1 MSVIRQLSPHVAD
14 LIAAGEVVEKPASVV
29 KELLENSFDAGAKK
43 VTVEIQRGGMG
54 LIRVTDDGCGMGAE
68 DAHTCFLRHATSKL
82 RDEQGL
88 EAIGTLGFRG
98 EALAAIAAVSRVQ
111 LLTRLTGAPEGVS
124 LVLEGGK
131 EISDEPAGCPEGTT
145 IVVRDLFFNTPAR
158 LKFMKKDAAETA
170 AVTAAVIRCALSHPE
185 ISLRYLH
192 DGKEEFHTAGDGK
205 LDGCIY
211 TVLGRDFARSM
222 LPASGSGEGI
232 TVRGY
237 VCPPVNARGNRSAQY
252 FFLNGRCIRSQRLQ
266 AALEQAYRGSL
277 FTGRYPSCV
286 LFLFMKPN
294 LVDVNVH
301 PAKTEVR
308 FLQEKAVFDAVY
320 RTVLAALQGEKE
332 LPEITLP
339 TPEEAWLPES
349 TASGEAP
356 APTPSPKAPADPPPS
371 APAYPKGKLPGLGYK
386 REPEAAD
393 MPRIVDQLV
402 FSGAKAAYNRP
413 KKALE
418 EALPLRVSPLEEPEE
433 PVKMPETETE
443 PPEKLPVKETE
454 PAETA
459 PEQAAMEPEAAEA
472 SPLPP
477 YRILGEAF
485 SEYILVE
492 SGEELILI
500 DKHAAHERMLFDK
513 LKQRDFDTVSQLLMS
528 PRVVKPG
535 PEDLAILLEN
545 LPLLADLGV
554 EAEDFGDGAL
564 LIRQLPA
571 DLAPE
576 EADSLLS
583 ELAEALRLGKKPGSL
598 GMRDETLATMACKA
612 AVKAGK
618 SSDQR
623 EWVPVAEAVLRGE
636 VKYCPHGRPV
646 TLRLTKRQLD
656 RNFKRT

>member
-14 LIAAGEVVEKPASVV
+14 LIAAGEVVERPASVV

-54 LIRVTDDGCGMGAE
+54 LIRVTDDGCGMGSE
-68 DAHTCFLRHATSKL
+68 DARTCFLRHATSKL
-82 RDEQGL
+82 RDEHGL

-111 LLTRLTGAPEGVS
+111 LLTRLRGSPEGVC
-124 LVLEGGK
+124 LVLEAGK
-131 EISDEPAGCPEGTT
+131 EISCDPAGCPEGTT
-145 IVVRDLFFNTPAR
+145 LVVRDLFYNTPAR

-185 ISLRYLH
+185 VSLRYLH

-205 LDGCIY
+205 PEGCVY
-211 TVLGRDFARSM
+211 TVLGRDFARTM

-232 TVRGY
+232 TVRGF
-237 VCPPVNARGNRSAQY
+237 VCPPVSARGNRSAQY
-252 FFLNGRCIRSQRLQ
+252 FFLNGRCIRSQQLQ

-277 FTGRYPSCV
+277 FTGRYPACV
-286 LFLFMKPN
+286 LFLTMKPN

-308 FLQEKAVFDAVY
+308 FLQERAVFDAVY

-332 LPEITLP
+332 KPEMTLP
-339 TPEEAWLPES
+339 PPAEDRASEQKEASRLPS
-349 TASGEAP
+349 SP
-356 APTPSPKAPADPPPS
+356 APKASPLPPP
-371 APAYPKGKLPGLGYK
+371 PAYPRGKLPAAAPR
-386 REPEAAD
+386 REPENAD
-393 MPRIVDQLV
+393 MPRIVEQLV

-413 KKALE
+413 EKEPE
-418 EALPLRVSPLEEPEE
+418 EAPPLRVSPL
-433 PVKMPETETE
+433 TE
-443 PPEKLPVKETE
+443 PPAPK
-454 PAETA
+454 AETA
-459 PEQAAMEPEAAEA
+459 TPAPQPAAKAPEKAEEA
-472 SPLPP
+472 PLPP

-485 SEYILVE
+485 KEYIVVE
-492 SGEELILI
+492 CAEELILI

-513 LKQRDFDTVSQLLMS
+513 LKQRSFDTVSQLLLS

-545 LPLLADLGV
+545 LPLLSELGV
-554 EAEDFGDGAL
+554 ETEDFGGGAL
-564 LIRQLPA
+564 LVRQLPA
-571 DLAPE
+571 GLAPE
-576 EADSLLS
+576 DADSLLS

-598 GMRDETLATMACKA
+598 GMRDEPLATMACKA
-612 AVKAGK
+612 AVKAGN
-618 SSDQR
+618 SSDEK